1 MKLSSGI
8 LISLYAACL
17 ARTIVIP
24 SDLPELTGLAHIDL
38 DRLLSTTLPV
48 RRQTE
53 NETETCPSSVGSF
66 PSPTSPSIYDLEKR
80 NAFVKRYASLQFSSL
95 VRHMLIEIS
104 VKGLGRS

>member
-1 MKLSSGI
+1 MKLYSSI

-24 SDLPELTGLAHIDL
+24 SDLPELTSLAHTDL
-38 DRLLSTTLPV
+38 ERLLSTTLPV

-53 NETETCPSSVGSF
+53 NETCPASVGSF

-80 NAFVKRYASLQFSSL
+80 NAFVKRYASLQFNSL
-95 VRHMLIEIS
+95 VRPMLIEIS